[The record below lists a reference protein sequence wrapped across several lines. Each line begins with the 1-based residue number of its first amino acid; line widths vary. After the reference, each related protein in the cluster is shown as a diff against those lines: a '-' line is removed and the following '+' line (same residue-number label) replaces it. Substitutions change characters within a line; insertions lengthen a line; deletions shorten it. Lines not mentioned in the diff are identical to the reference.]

1 MKNTRR
7 QRGSTFIEFGCVAF
21 FIILAALM
29 ALDCAVCLFGAS
41 SNSLA
46 CRDAVRVAAQQSTAE
61 RARNAAIASLKQYK
75 NTSLN
80 MTAPELSSSGDDF
93 QYELYLD
100 SDGKSQVEK
109 GPFVKVTTA
118 STVRLP
124 VPLQIF
130 KAGINDTINLKQSFT
145 FPIINIPD

>member
-1 MKNTRR
+1 MKNTRL
-7 QRGSTFIEFGCVAF
+7 QRGSTLIEFACVAF

-29 ALDCAVCLFGAS
+29 SLNCAVCLFGAS

-61 RARNAAIASLKQYK
+61 RARNAAIAALKQYR

-80 MTAPELSSSGDDF
+80 MTAPELSVSGDDF
-93 QYELYLD
+93 MYELYED
-100 SDGKSQVEK
+100 ADGKPQVEK
-109 GPFVKVTTA
+109 GPFVKVTTT

-124 VPLQIF
+124 VPLQMF
-130 KAGINDTINLKQSFT
+130 KVGINDTINLKQSFT
-145 FPIINIPD
+145 FPIIKLPE